1 MWRMLVVFSIA
12 LLFGQ
17 GAFAHEHVT
26 QLASA
31 GATLHVRHMVGTEL
45 VSGELARPATG
56 CPEGP
61 ATGAS
66 CRHDHSGCCTNACGF
81 HCCVFSS
88 AVHFEPRAPNVSIRL
103 PVSEPCHDSVTHAPL
118 LRPPIVS

>member
-17 GAFAHEHVT
+17 GAFAHEQVT

-31 GATLHVRHMVGTEL
+31 GATRHAQHVAGTEQ

-56 CPEGP
+56 RPEGP
-61 ATGAS
+61 ATGAP
-66 CRHDHSGCCTNACGF
+66 CRHDHSGCCTSACGF
-81 HCCVFSS
+81 HCCVFPS
-88 AVHFEPRAPNVSIRL
+88 AVYFEPRAPDVPIRL
-103 PVSEPCHDSVTHAPL
+103 PVSEPRHDSVTHAPL
-118 LRPPIVS
+118 LRPPIAS